1 MLKKLRLRFVCVIMA
16 IVTVTLAAIFG
27 LLYYFTQQ
35 NLEEESVAMM
45 ESVAANPFQLGRPNV
60 HSSQVRL
67 PYFMIKVG
75 ASGEVTAVVGGYYDL
90 SDEAFLRALMEAVG
104 SEVQD
109 VGVVPEYNL
118 RFLKVRTPLSQTLVF
133 ADMTSEKATLLSLGK
148 TCAALGALCLAVFFG
163 IAMALAHWMVRPV
176 EQAWQQQRQ
185 FVADAS
191 HELKTPLTVI
201 TTNAE
206 LLQMPDADPDSAR
219 RSVSSILTMSHQMRQ
234 LVERLLEL
242 ARADSGQNKLVLEQ
256 LDLSALV
263 EDGTLPFEAVFFEAG
278 LTLASDIQPGIQVT
292 GSRQHLG
299 QLVDILLDNARKYAA
314 GGEVRLTL
322 QKTHRHRCRLTVSNA
337 APDMTKEQLA
347 NIFKRFYRMDEARS
361 RDGSFGL
368 GLSIA
373 ENIVTAHGG
382 KIWAE
387 SSDGRFTVLA
397 ELPVKEE
404 K

>member
-16 IVTVTLAAIFG
+16 IVVVTLAAIFG

-90 SDEAFLRALMEAVG
+90 SDEAFLRALTEAVG
-104 SEVQD
+104 SEDQN

-133 ADMTSEKATLLSLGK
+133 ADMTSEKATLLSLAR

-219 RSVSSILTMSHQMRQ
+219 RSVSSILTMSHQMRK

-242 ARADSGQNKLVLEQ
+242 ARSDSGQNKLVLEQ

-278 LTLASDIQPGIQVT
+278 LTLSSDIQPGIQVT

-322 QKTHRHRCRLTVSNA
+322 QRTHRRRCRLMVSND

-387 SSDGRFTVLA
+387 SSDGRFTVVA
-397 ELPVKEE
+397 ELPMKEE